1 VNVNTL
7 TELQKRLDD
16 KMALAYDER
25 NREMLNRVDNPTD
38 WPSFHSTPLQSSCDE
53 DDYEYDNEEDSVQMN
68 GVGQGI
74 IASDQFNGKIEYN
87 AGHGDGLSPMGFNQE
102 DRQGMF

>member
-16 KMALAYDER
+16 KMQLAYDER
-25 NREMLNRVDNPTD
+25 NREMLNRVDNPAD

-53 DDYEYDNEEDSVQMN
+53 DYEYDNEEEDSVEMN

-74 IASDQFNGKIEYN
+74 I
-87 AGHGDGLSPMGFNQE
+87 
-102 DRQGMF
+102 